1 MAEEAI
7 LTGTA
12 KELVFK
18 LARIEDD
25 RVFDVI
31 VHREKRSLNQ
41 NAYYHLLLGKVA
53 DKLRISKTR
62 LHNDMLRH
70 YGQPMLIDGKPV
82 CVMIPDTDESEN
94 IAWESDTVHLKP
106 TSATVIGKNDKT
118 YRQYVML
125 RGSSTFDSREMSILI
140 EGVVQEAKQ
149 LGIETLT
156 PQELEEMR
164 LMALAKEEKS
174 RIWQERTNVTTQ
186 ESDTENLLAL
196 KK

>member
-7 LTGTA
+7 FTGTA

-82 CVMIPDTDESEN
+82 CVMIPDTDESEK
-94 IAWESDTVHLKP
+94 IAWESNTVHLRP
-106 TSATVIGKNDKT
+106 TSATVVGKNDQT

-125 RGSSTFDSREMSILI
+125 RGSHELDSREMSVLV
-140 EGVVQEAKQ
+140 EGIVQEAKQ

-156 PQELEEMR
+156 PAQLAEMRALEEQ
-164 LMALAKEEKS
+164 AE
-174 RIWQERTNVTTQ
+174 Q
-186 ESDTENLLAL
+186 
-196 KK
+196 KKK